1 MNNNSLAQFVALIKV
16 SLARGKLMAEIP
28 YSNLN
33 LNLLKLLY
41 YEGYIRGFR
50 VLAYKKI
57 YVFLK
62 IANFKPTILDIA
74 YFCPKNR
81 HNYLPYKKLVSLYGL
96 KNFCILSTNTGLLS
110 IQQCFLQKKG
120 GILVLLIK

>member
-16 SLARGKLMAEIP
+16 SLARGKLMAKVP

-33 LNLLKLLY
+33 LNILRLLY

-50 VLAYKKI
+50 VFARKNI

-62 IANFKPTILDIA
+62 IAAFRSMILDIA

-96 KNFCILSTNTGLLS
+96 KNFGILSTNTGLLTLE
-110 IQQCFLQKKG
+110 QCFLHKKG
-120 GILVLLIK
+120 GVLVLLIK